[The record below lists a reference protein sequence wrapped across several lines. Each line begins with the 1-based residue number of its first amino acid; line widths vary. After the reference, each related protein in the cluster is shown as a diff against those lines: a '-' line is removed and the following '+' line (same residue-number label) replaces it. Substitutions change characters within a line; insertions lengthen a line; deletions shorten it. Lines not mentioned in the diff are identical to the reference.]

1 MNWGYVI
8 LPIVASIVLCDIETV
23 RNVGSA
29 SGEWTRYIMT
39 TYKPFEKITTF
50 INAFR
55 DKL

>member
-1 MNWGYVI
+1 MNWGYI
-8 LPIVASIVLCDIETV
+8 IIPIVAGVVLCDIETV

-29 SGEWTRYIMT
+29 GGEWTRYIMT